1 MDLTTNYMGLRLKN
15 PLVASASPLTG
26 DLDGIRRIEDAG
38 AAALVLPSLFQEE
51 IEVEVA
57 RHEKLIS
64 ATENIW
70 PESSSHF
77 PDLDAQFGPHKYL
90 ELVRR
95 ASEASEIPIIASL
108 NGITN
113 EGWIENARL
122 IEQAGAKGLELNI
135 YFIAA
140 DTSVSGADVERRYLD
155 ILRAVRAAVTIP
167 LAVKLSPYFSS
178 VGYMALAM
186 QEAGADAL
194 VLFNR
199 FYQPDIDLAALQVLT
214 DLRLS
219 DPHEI
224 RLPLLWLAA
233 LHGRTKAS
241 LAASTGVESADQV
254 IKYLLV
260 GADVVM
266 TTSSLLRHGPSHMAV
281 LLAELRKWLEAR
293 DFASLA
299 PVRGAMSQRKLRDPQ
314 AFERAN
320 YIKILQGYGRTR
332 P

>member
-38 AAALVLPSLFQEE
+38 AGALVLPSLFQEE
-51 IEVEVA
+51 IEAEIA

-64 ATENIW
+64 ATENSW

-108 NGITN
+108 NGITS

-178 VGYMALAM
+178 VGHMALAM

-219 DPHEI
+219 DPNEI

-260 GADVVM
+260 GADVAM
-266 TTSSLLRHGPSHMAV
+266 TTSSLLRHGPSQMAV
-281 LLAELRKWLEAR
+281 LLAELKKWLAAR
-293 DFASLA
+293 DFSSLA
-299 PVRGAMSQRKLRDPQ
+299 PIRGAMSQSNLRDPQ